1 MKDLI
6 SRLLNKFYFSH
17 RHNSICGGCMFRNAK
32 QCPVATL
39 YNKLN
44 DLD

>member
-6 SRLLNKFYFSH
+6 SRLLNKFCFSSYH
-17 RHNSICGGCMFRNAK
+17 YSNCGGCIFRNAK
-32 QCPVATL
+32 QCPIATL
-39 YNKLN
+39 YNILN

>member
-6 SRLLNKFYFSH
+6 SKLLNKFCFSP
-17 RHNSICGGCMFRNAK
+17 RHNRNCEGCIFRNAK